1 MQMIPINKKGEKVK
15 KVLFVFMILFM
26 TTGIWG
32 CQKNGESDDSLKQI
46 DDTSSNLETKNA
58 KNFAP
63 DFTLKLT
70 DGKDIKLS
78 DHKGKIVIIDFWATW
93 CPPCRRGI
101 PDLVDIQKKYEEEVL
116 IIGISLDN
124 ETKPDV
130 VPFIKQYKINY
141 PVAYGNMEVV
151 AAFGNIQ
158 AIPTSFIVDQSGQIV
173 DTHVGLVDKSAY
185 INKINELLKKS

>member
-1 MQMIPINKKGEKVK
+1 MQTIPINKKGDKVK
-15 KVLFVFMILFM
+15 KILFVFMILFM

-32 CQKNGESDDSLKQI
+32 CQKTDESNDSVKQTG
-46 DDTSSNLETKNA
+46 DSTSNVETQNA
-58 KNFAP
+58 KNLAP

-101 PDLVDIQKKYEEEVL
+101 PDLVDIQKKYQKDVL

-130 VPFIKQYKINY
+130 VPFIKQYGIDY
-141 PVAYGNMEVV
+141 PVVYGTMEVV
-151 AAFGNIQ
+151 KAYGNIQ
-158 AIPTSFIVDQSGQIV
+158 AIPTSFVVDQSGQIV
-173 DTHVGLVDKSAY
+173 DKHVGLVDKSTY

>member
-15 KVLFVFMILFM
+15 KILFVFMILFM

-32 CQKNGESDDSLKQI
+32 CQKNGESNDSLKQI
-46 DDTSSNLETKNA
+46 DDTTSNVETQNA
-58 KNFAP
+58 KNLAP

-93 CPPCRRGI
+93 CPPCRRAI
-101 PDLVDIQKKYEEEVL
+101 PDLIDIQKTYQENVV
-116 IIGISLDN
+116 IIGISLDT
-124 ETKPDV
+124 ETKDDV
-130 VPFIKQYKINY
+130 VPFVKYFGINY
-141 PVAYGNMEVV
+141 PVAYANMEVYQ
-151 AAFGNIQ
+151 AYGNVGT
-158 AIPTSFIVDQSGQIV
+158 IPTSFIVDQSGQIV
-173 DTHVGLVDKSAY
+173 DAHVGYVDKSVY

>member
-1 MQMIPINKKGEKVK
+1 MIQINKGAEVN
-15 KVLFVFMILFM
+15 KVLFVFMILFL
-26 TTGIWG
+26 TSGIWG
-32 CQKNGESDDSLKQI
+32 CQKTRESNYAENKPI
-46 DDTSSNLETKNA
+46 DTTSNVNTTTTNDLT
-58 KNFAP
+58 P
-63 DFTLKLT
+63 GFTLKLT

-101 PDLVDIQKKYEEEVL
+101 PDLVEIQKKYQKEVL

-130 VPFIKQYKINY
+130 IPFMKQYRINY

-151 AAFGNIQ
+151 TAFGNIQ
-158 AIPTSFIVDQSGQIV
+158 AIPTSFIIDQAGKIV
-173 DTHVGLVDKSAY
+173 DKHIGLVDKLVY
-185 INKINELLKKS
+185 INKITELLKKS

>member
-1 MQMIPINKKGEKVK
+1 MIQINKGVKVK
-15 KVLFVFMILFM
+15 KVLFVFMILFL
-26 TTGIWG
+26 TAGIWG
-32 CQKNGESDDSLKQI
+32 CQKTGESNDTENKPI
-46 DDTSSNLETKNA
+46 DTTSNVNTTTTNDLA
-58 KNFAP
+58 L

-101 PDLVDIQKKYEEEVL
+101 PDLVEIQKKYQKEVL

-130 VPFIKQYKINY
+130 IPFMKQYRINY

-151 AAFGNIQ
+151 TAFGNIQ
-158 AIPTSFIVDQSGQIV
+158 AIPTSFIIDQAGKIV
-173 DTHVGLVDKSAY
+173 DKHIGLVDKSAY
-185 INKINELLKKS
+185 INKITELLKKS

>member
-1 MQMIPINKKGEKVK
+1 MIQINKGVKVK
-15 KVLFVFMILFM
+15 KVLFVFMILFL
-26 TTGIWG
+26 TAGIWG
-32 CQKNGESDDSLKQI
+32 CQKTGESNDTENKPI
-46 DDTSSNLETKNA
+46 DTTSNVNTTTTNDLA
-58 KNFAP
+58 L

-101 PDLVDIQKKYEEEVL
+101 PDLVEIQKKYQKEVL

-130 VPFIKQYKINY
+130 IPFMKQYRINY

-151 AAFGNIQ
+151 TAFGNIQ
-158 AIPTSFIVDQSGQIV
+158 AIPTSFIIDQAGKIV
-173 DTHVGLVDKSAY
+173 DKHIGLVDKLVY
-185 INKINELLKKS
+185 INKITELLKKS

>member
-1 MQMIPINKKGEKVK
+1 MIPINKKGEKVK

-32 CQKNGESDDSLKQI
+32 CQKTGESNDSLKQTG
-46 DDTSSNLETKNA
+46 DSTSNVETQNA
-58 KNFAP
+58 KNLAP

-101 PDLVDIQKKYEEEVL
+101 PDLVEIQKKYQEDVL
-116 IIGISLDN
+116 IIGISLDT